1 MSEEGVHYV
10 NAWASFTDSNTI
22 MFRYKGLFEDTNVEY
37 SLKAKNF
44 VISTGGRPR
53 FYPGIH
59 TDLIHTSDEIFS
71 LKTDPGVT
79 LVLGVGYIAIE
90 CAGFLSGLGKK
101 VYLANRSTFLRS
113 MD

>member
-44 VISTGGRPR
+44 VMVILRILNPKI
-53 FYPGIH
+53 YPW
-59 TDLIHTSDEIFS
+59 SE
-71 LKTDPGVT
+71 K
-79 LVLGVGYIAIE
+79 
-90 CAGFLSGLGKK
+90 FLL
-101 VYLANRSTFLRS
+101 
-113 MD
+113 